1 MTFEEFQASTRD
13 DRPPG
18 NLSPYLIALWH
29 DKRGDWKTAHE
40 IVQEISDHDAAYVH
54 AYLHRKEGDE
64 GNSRYWYRQA
74 GRTFPTGQSLDDE
87 WESLVKIFL
96 TVSL

>member
-1 MTFEEFQASTRD
+1 MTFEEFHASTRD
-13 DRPPG
+13 DGPPG

-29 DKRGDWKTAHE
+29 DKQGDWKTAHE
-40 IVQEISDHDAAYVH
+40 IVQEISDNHAADVH

-74 GRTFPTGQSLDDE
+74 GKSFPTGQSLDDE
-87 WESLVKIFL
+87 WESLVKNFL
-96 TVSL
+96 AALL